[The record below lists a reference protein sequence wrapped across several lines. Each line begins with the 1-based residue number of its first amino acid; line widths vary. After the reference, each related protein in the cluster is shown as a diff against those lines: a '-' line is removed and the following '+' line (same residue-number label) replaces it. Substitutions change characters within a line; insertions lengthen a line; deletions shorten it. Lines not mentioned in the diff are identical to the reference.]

1 MIRQTR
7 TEDMKGNLLF
17 IVLTS
22 VVAALGAV
30 PDISFKSNPW
40 TFTQQTGV
48 IYDNVN
54 GVLSFTGDTN
64 EYQFARLAVD
74 FSNKPST
81 LYLVADVYFD
91 GYVNGSLSYGRA
103 KIKAS
108 TSSGNKIVKSF
119 DESEVLSK
127 TWVTTI
133 VPIDN
138 FSQWTGSVTIEFA
151 MQNAR
156 GIYKVKNPRL
166 YDAAPPATP
175 YSFPWTV
182 PANPAVSVSI
192 DTHTMT
198 EFPSSILSMNS
209 HFAWSSFSWSDT
221 VLRRI
226 ILNDFPMKNLR
237 FPGGTVGNFYNWTTD
252 EFYDDAW
259 TAENASRKTLAD
271 QNWKFDFPGYAS
283 LCQELGATSTLMF
296 NVIED
301 DVTKSKNR
309 LADRLSKGLDV
320 AWVELGNENFFPDQA
335 FGYVADGD
343 HVVSAKKY
351 IAHTKALT
359 AGLKSIDPNVKVAVN
374 VDISQYGSG
383 TWTDSISKENY
394 YDDVV
399 IHSYF
404 KMDESILSPTSG
416 KGLLSGYKRTLADLR
431 EFKTHFPNNG
441 AIVTEWGILNSPNSF
456 LWIMCVADRFL
467 AFLEGAEEG
476 IVKQAGLHIL
486 ANGDAW
492 QLGSLIYKQGEAG
505 YFTHTGILYS
515 SLFKTF
521 MGKSL
526 YKSTVN
532 APLLEDNLSSMTAA
546 TVEDGDSVAIFAVNR
561 LPVASPLTILID
573 GNTYS
578 GGYSMRVLHE
588 EPTTVLAEA
597 SPKFTKS
604 TDWWKTS
611 SGTGTPSIPAYSIVV
626 LKVSKQGSP
635 SSAIATMK
643 IKRISPH
650 SSLSKFNLIGQ
661 KVY

>member
-1 MIRQTR
+1 
-7 TEDMKGNLLF
+7 MKRPYAILF
-17 IVLTS
+17 MVL
-22 VVAALGAV
+22 VLAMAAIGAV
-30 PDISFKSNPW
+30 PDISFKSDPW
-40 TFTQQTGV
+40 TFTKQAGV
-48 IYDNVN
+48 NYDNVN
-54 GVLSFTGDTN
+54 EVLSFTGDTT
-64 EYQFARLAVD
+64 EYQFARLVVN
-74 FSNKPST
+74 FSSKPST

-91 GYVNGSLSYGRA
+91 GYINGSLSYGRA

-108 TSSGNKIVKSF
+108 TSAGDKMIKNF
-119 DESEVLSK
+119 DESEVINK

-133 VPIDN
+133 VPIN
-138 FSQWTGSVTIEFA
+138 HFNQWVGSVTIELA
-151 MQNAR
+151 MQNAQ

-166 YDAAPPATP
+166 YDVAPPATP

-192 DTHTMT
+192 DTHTKT
-198 EFPSSILSMNS
+198 IFPSSILSMNS

-221 VLRRI
+221 VLRRMI
-226 ILNDFPMKNLR
+226 QNDFPMKNVR

-271 QNWKFDFPGYAS
+271 QNWKFDFPGYVS
-283 LCQELGATSTLMF
+283 LCKELGASSTLMF

-301 DVTKSKNR
+301 DVTKATNR

-320 AWVELGNENFFPDQA
+320 AWIELGNENFFPEQA

-343 HVVSAKKY
+343 HIVSATNY

-359 AGLKSIDPNVKVAVN
+359 AALKSIDPNVKVAVN
-374 VDISQYGSG
+374 VDISQYGEG

-404 KMDESILSPTSG
+404 KMNELTLSPTSG
-416 KGLLSGYKRTLADLR
+416 KGLLSGYKRTLSDLR
-431 EFKTHFPNNG
+431 EFKTLFPNKG
-441 AIVTEWGILNSPNSF
+441 AIVTEWGILESPNSF

-467 AFLEGAEEG
+467 AFLQGAKEG

-492 QLGSLIYKQGEAG
+492 QLGSLIYKQGEEG
-505 YFTHTGILYS
+505 YFSHTGILYS
-515 SLFKTF
+515 SLYKIF
-521 MGKSL
+521 MGKNL
-526 YKSTVN
+526 FKSTLN
-532 APLLEDNLSSMTAA
+532 APVLEDSLSSMTVA

-561 LPVASPLTILID
+561 LPVASPMAILID
-573 GNTYS
+573 GNAYS

-588 EPTTVLAEA
+588 DPNTVLAEA

-604 TDWWKTS
+604 TDWWKTT
-611 SGTGTPSIPAYSIVV
+611 SGTGIPEIPAYSIVV
-626 LKVSKQGSP
+626 LKVSKQNAP
-635 SSAIATMK
+635 SQINASKK
-643 IKRISPH
+643 IKKISTH
-650 SSLSKFNLIGQ
+650 SSSSKFNLIGQ
-661 KVY
+661 KLY